1 MADDI
6 QARLRAMEEEEREL
20 EQTRLRF
27 KEEQEKKTKKLQAA
41 RKRLARQAEEEQ
53 RKEKIKEELR
63 RQYNENRVDA
73 EHWHGCSFTFP
84 YDFGYGEGN
93 EIITFLVSD
102 KDSNP
107 KWRPYGGHGGR
118 KPRWYTEK
126 LDKEKFHRKEAYAL
140 GQGVHGS
147 SAVPVEVIRTSK
159 RRKVKDEEEADERD
173 DGIASIADM
182 LRLNTAALSTMST
195 SLNNFIDHQQRQDKR
210 MDLQSKEIHALYRKV
225 AESNQAVVGDVKLL
239 CKQGQLFYEALKDVR
254 MKHDEEQQTK
264 DLKAAQE
271 KIKKLNQQLS
281 NMLKFQQEPATALT
295 RSVSEVIALNA
306 SQTTLTETGAVP
318 AVEQGAVPV
327 VEQGEDTREDVSKC
341 DDIPTSR

>member
-1 MADDI
+1 MPNIGMDVLLHFHTTLDMERGM
-6 QARLRAMEEEEREL
+6 RLSHFSSL
-20 EQTRLRF
+20 T
-27 KEEQEKKTKKLQAA
+27 KTQ
-41 RKRLARQAEEEQ
+41 
-53 RKEKIKEELR
+53 IP
-63 RQYNENRVDA
+63 N
-73 EHWHGCSFTFP
+73 
-84 YDFGYGEGN
+84 
-93 EIITFLVSD
+93 
-102 KDSNP
+102 
-107 KWRPYGGHGGR
+107 GGR

-318 AVEQGAVPV
+318 AVEQG
-327 VEQGEDTREDVSKC
+327 EDTREDVSKC